1 MAPLLISDHR
11 GLNDEKYAAFMGQC
25 EEFGVIEYSLIE
37 TFKKAVTNS
46 IVPKFTY
53 QDEEGVEQSARL
65 SFQGGFK
72 SLFLLT
78 GLDDLI

>member
-1 MAPLLISDHR
+1 
-11 GLNDEKYAAFMGQC
+11 MGQC
-25 EEFGVIEYSLIE
+25 EEFGVTEYSLIE